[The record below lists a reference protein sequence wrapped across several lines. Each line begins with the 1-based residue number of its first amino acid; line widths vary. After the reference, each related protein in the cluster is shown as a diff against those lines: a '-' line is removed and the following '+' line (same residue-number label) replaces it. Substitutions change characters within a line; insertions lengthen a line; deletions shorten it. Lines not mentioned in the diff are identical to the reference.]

1 MIIVAIVIHL
11 WLFAAWAELVVDA
24 NRYLARRQRRYRIDG
39 DRVFYNSK
47 TPNT

>member
-11 WLFAAWAELVVDA
+11 WLFAAWAELVADA
-24 NRYLARRQRRYRIDG
+24 NRYLARRRRRYRIDG
-39 DRVFYNSK
+39 DRVFYNLK